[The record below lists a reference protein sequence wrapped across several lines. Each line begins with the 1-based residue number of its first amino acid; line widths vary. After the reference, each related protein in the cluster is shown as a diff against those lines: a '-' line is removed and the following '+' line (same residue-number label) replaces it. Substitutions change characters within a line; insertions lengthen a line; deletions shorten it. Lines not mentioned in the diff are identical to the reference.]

1 MKYYTDDELV
11 ELVRTMGE
19 SKESYE
25 WIADKIAQ
33 RFELKDKQL
42 KFAQQRVNVAA
53 DYIGHNVINELLE
66 EQY

>member
-1 MKYYTDDELV
+1 MKQYYADSDILDLIESKEVT
-11 ELVRTMGE
+11 ELVRE
-19 SKESYE
+19 
-25 WIADKIAQ
+25 